1 MTKILGFSGA
11 KQSGKSTCCKFIHGY
26 QLRLNDVVKKF
37 FMDEEGSLLVNATQI
52 DEHGNEV
59 EGLGVLDIERQDEE
73 FVEYASKVIW
83 PYVRSFSFADP
94 LKIIAVNLFGLKEEQ
109 CYGSDEDKNTP
120 VNIKWE
126 DMPSVINASGFM
138 TAREFLQ
145 YFGTDIC
152 RRIKPDI
159 WTSSCLERILS
170 SGTEFA
176 IVPDVRF
183 PNEVEAIQKAGG
195 KVIRLTRKP
204 FEDAH
209 SSETSLDSK
218 EEIFDYI
225 LDNSEKDL
233 HETNLALMEV
243 LKDWGWLTTK
253 S

>member
-1 MTKILGFSGA
+1 MPGVV
-11 KQSGKSTCCKFIHGY
+11 
-26 QLRLNDVVKKF
+26 ND
-37 FMDEEGSLLVNATQI
+37 
-52 DEHGNEV
+52 
-59 EGLGVLDIERQDEE
+59 
-73 FVEYASKVIW
+73 
-83 PYVRSFSFADP
+83 
-94 LKIIAVNLFGLKEEQ
+94 
-109 CYGSDEDKNTP
+109 
-120 VNIKWE
+120 
-126 DMPSVINASGFM
+126 SGFM

-159 WTSSCLERILS
+159 WTGSCLERILS

-209 SSETSLDSK
+209 SSETSLDAK
-218 EEIFDYI
+218 EEIFDHV

>member
-1 MTKILGFSGA
+1 MTKILGFSGS

-26 QLRLNDVVKKF
+26 QLRVNDVIKKF
-37 FMDEEGSLLVNATQI
+37 FMDEDGSLLIGATQI
-52 DEHGNEV
+52 DENGNET
-59 EGLGVLDIERQDEE
+59 EGLGVLDIERNDYE
-73 FVEYASKVIW
+73 FLEYAAQTVW
-83 PYVRSFSFADP
+83 PFVRSFSFADP
-94 LKIIAVNLFGLKEEQ
+94 LKSIAIQLFGLSEEQ
-109 CYGSDEDKNTP
+109 CYGTDDDKNTP
-120 VNIKWE
+120 INIKWE
-126 DMPSVINASGFM
+126 NMPNIINASGFM

-152 RRIKPDI
+152 RSIKSDI

-209 SSETSLDSK
+209 SSETSLDAK

-225 LDNSEKDL
+225 LDNSEKDI

>member
-26 QLRLNDVVKKF
+26 QLRLNDVVEKF
-37 FMDEEGSLLVNATQI
+37 FMDDEGSLLINATQI

-73 FVEYASKVIW
+73 FLDYASQIMW
-83 PYVRSFSFADP
+83 PHVRSFSFADP
-94 LKIIAVNLFGLKEEQ
+94 LKSIAVQLFGLKEEQ
-109 CYGSDEDKNTP
+109 CFGSDEDKNTP

-126 DMPSVINASGFM
+126 NMPIDTDNSGFM

-145 YFGTDIC
+145 YFGTDLC
-152 RRIKPDI
+152 RKIKPDI
-159 WTSSCLERILS
+159 WTSSCLNRIS
-170 SGTEFA
+170 FSGTDFA
-176 IVPDVRF
+176 VVPDVRF

-209 SSETSLDSK
+209 SSETSLNSK
-218 EEIFDYI
+218 DEMFDHV